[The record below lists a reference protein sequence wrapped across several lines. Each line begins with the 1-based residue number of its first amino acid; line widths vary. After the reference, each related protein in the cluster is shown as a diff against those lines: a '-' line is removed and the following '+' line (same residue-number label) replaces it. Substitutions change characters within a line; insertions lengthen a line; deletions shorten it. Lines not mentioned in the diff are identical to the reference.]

1 MRVERAA
8 DEVPPMLLAS
18 SHPHDD
24 VAVNVRGV
32 RIPVCPM
39 DSPCR
44 LGVLMRSGMLS
55 LVKDSAGSSG
65 FQSISSVA
73 LPLWARTHD
82 LSSPHGWF

>member
-1 MRVERAA
+1 MRVERAVA

-44 LGVLMRSGMLS
+44 LGVLTDALGDA
-55 LVKDSAGSSG
+55 LVGERLGWVVRVPVD
-65 FQSISSVA
+65 VVCRLA
-73 LPLWARTHD
+73 LVGQNP
-82 LSSPHGWF
+82 